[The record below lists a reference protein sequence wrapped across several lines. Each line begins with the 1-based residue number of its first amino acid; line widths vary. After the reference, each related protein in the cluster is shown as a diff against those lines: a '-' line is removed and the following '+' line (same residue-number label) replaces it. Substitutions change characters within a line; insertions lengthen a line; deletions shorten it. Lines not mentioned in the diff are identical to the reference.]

1 MVLLLKGS
9 NEWFKFNFLLGR
21 LIVFF
26 YVLDNMALNMKANI
40 TNTAIDVWGL
50 FTPTGF
56 FNLTNTTSLSAS
68 FLQLTKP

>member
-1 MVLLLKGS
+1 MI
-9 NEWFKFNFLLGR
+9 KFNFLLGH

-26 YVLDNMALNMKANI
+26 YVLDNMAVNMKANI
-40 TNTAIDVWGL
+40 PNTAIDVLGL